1 MLPLLIN
8 LHILVRLQ
16 FGRNVCGAKYM
27 LYEIPQPNQ
36 LKNYRTNF
44 QATQH
49 LDINCCLLHFDTC
62 SFIFMNL
69 MKFIALCVQKII
81 LSS

>member
-16 FGRNVCGAKYM
+16 FGRNSCGAKYV
-27 LYEIPQPNQ
+27 LRNSSAESIKK
-36 LKNYRTNF
+36 LLHELSST
-44 QATQH
+44 TH
-49 LDINCCLLHFDTC
+49 LDISCCLLHFDTC